1 MKHKNRAIT
10 ELHLR
15 TNKQTKHTSLHAE
28 KNIPPTFTTTDKCEH
43 LDNRRRK
50 KTFIAQMN
58 NTKKPTRLKT
68 GKTATKQPT
77 NHEPE
82 CHVFSFENRNKK
94 IKKVLSYEI
103 IEEKKTG
110 WSLSF
115 LSIIY
120 HMLLKLKVFF
130 KKGKY
135 FCGNSRK

>member
-15 TNKQTKHTSLHAE
+15 TNKQTKHTSLHADKTYHPHSQLQTNANIWITEEEEEE
-28 KNIPPTFTTTDKCEH
+28 KHI
-43 LDNRRRK
+43 NRK
-50 KTFIAQMN
+50 MNN

-94 IKKVLSYEI
+94 
-103 IEEKKTG
+103 
-110 WSLSF
+110 
-115 LSIIY
+115 
-120 HMLLKLKVFF
+120 
-130 KKGKY
+130 
-135 FCGNSRK
+135 